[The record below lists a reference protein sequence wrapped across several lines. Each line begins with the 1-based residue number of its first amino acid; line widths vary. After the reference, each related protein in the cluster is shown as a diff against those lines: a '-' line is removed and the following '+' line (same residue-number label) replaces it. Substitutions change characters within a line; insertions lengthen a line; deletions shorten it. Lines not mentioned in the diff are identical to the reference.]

1 MGYLKMNNKPLTPTQ
16 AKQQQ
21 AEKDLIERVN
31 KLTAKSNRRKI
42 EARRERI
49 ELGLIG
55 SEIV

>member
-1 MGYLKMNNKPLTPTQ
+1 MNNKPLTPTQ

-55 SEIV
+55 GEIA

>member
-1 MGYLKMNNKPLTPTQ
+1 M
-16 AKQQQ
+16 
-21 AEKDLIERVN
+21 N

-42 EARRERI
+42 EARLERI